1 MTHVVA
7 GDDLIGVFATYEG
20 THLGPLGAFPPT
32 GKRAKFDF
40 AGVFRVEND
49 KLAEF
54 WITWDNMTI
63 LGQLG
68 LLPAS

>member
-1 MTHVVA
+1 MRARIWGRT
-7 GDDLIGVFATYEG
+7 
-20 THLGPLGAFPPT
+20 GPSPPT
-32 GKRAKFDF
+32 GKRIKFDF
-40 AGVFRVEND
+40 AGVLRVEND